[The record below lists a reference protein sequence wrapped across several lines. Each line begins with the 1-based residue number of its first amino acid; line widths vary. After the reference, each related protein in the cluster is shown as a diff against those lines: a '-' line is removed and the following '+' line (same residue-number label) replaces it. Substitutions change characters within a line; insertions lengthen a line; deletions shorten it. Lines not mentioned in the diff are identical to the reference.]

1 MKNNETYVYVTD
13 HTRGDRCW
21 VKESYVNLYPH
32 LYTPLLIRGLILKSD
47 CPNLN
52 PCVVRT

>member
-1 MKNNETYVYVTD
+1 MVKNETYVYVTD
-13 HTRGDRCW
+13 LTRGDRVW
-21 VKESYVNLYPH
+21 VRESYITLYPH
-32 LYTPLLIRGLILKSD
+32 LYKPVQIRGLTLKSD

>member
-1 MKNNETYVYVTD
+1 MKTSETYVYVVDT
-13 HTRGDRCW
+13 TRGDRVW
-21 VKESYVNLYPH
+21 VRESYVTLYPH
-32 LYTPLLIRGLILKSD
+32 LYKPVQFKGLTLKSD